1 VAYFYAETGDSEAYS
16 WFNEKI
22 NTTNSQVQAQLLQFY
37 APYLLKLDAAKQ
49 DEGIKLLEKLAKE
62 NQAYQVRLSAYQSL
76 GLFAEKDGMKEIR
89 KNIRENEKDERLK
102 NIYELMP

>member
-1 VAYFYAETGDSEAYS
+1 
-16 WFNEKI
+16 
-22 NTTNSQVQAQLLQFY
+22 
-37 APYLLKLDAAKQ
+37 LKLDAAKQ